1 MIEDGS
7 GQTVFEGALCA
18 AMDPMQ
24 VPDVEI
30 RFECHNTSRVIA
42 LLAQMEMR
50 RTEFAQVY
58 CKTTFQSKSCF
69 LGIEEKGSDEGNGQK
84 KPEMDFISWA

>member
-42 LLAQMEMR
+42 LLAQIEMR

-58 CKTTFQSKSCF
+58 CKTTFQSMSCF
-69 LGIEEKGSDEGNGQK
+69 LGIEERAAMKGMAK
-84 KPEMDFISWA
+84 KT